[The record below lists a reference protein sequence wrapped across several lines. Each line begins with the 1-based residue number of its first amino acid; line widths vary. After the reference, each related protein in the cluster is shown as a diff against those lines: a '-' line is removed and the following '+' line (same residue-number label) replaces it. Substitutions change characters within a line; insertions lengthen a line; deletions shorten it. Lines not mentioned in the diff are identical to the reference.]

1 MSNLIRLRSDTQTQ
15 PSLAMRQAM
24 ANAEVGDEQGG
35 NDPTVN
41 ELCRRVAEYLGKESA
56 VFLPSGT
63 MCNEIAIMIHCRPGD
78 EIIAHETAH
87 IINFESGGPAAF
99 AGAQVR
105 PLPGERG
112 QFNAGAVKA
121 AIRDDNRYSP
131 KSRLLVV
138 EQTSNLGGGTVWSL
152 TRIQSVTNAARQAD
166 LATHMDGARLANAV
180 VASGISAVEFAAHFD
195 SVWLDLTK
203 GLGCPVGAVLAGSED
218 FIHEAWR
225 HKQRMGGAMRQAGI
239 IAAAGLYALDHNI
252 ERLAVDHAN
261 AKLFANTISKHP
273 FIKLDPETVETN
285 IIFFEIDVPGKTLDD
300 LGAEFVKRGMQAGA
314 LMKGAMRIIT
324 HLDISTEEIELAAQ
338 NVLEILDSWK

>member
-1 MSNLIRLRSDTQTQ
+1 MTNLIRLRSDTQTR
-15 PSLAMRQAM
+15 PSPAMRQAI
-24 ANAEVGDEQGG
+24 ANAEVGDEQAG

-87 IINFESGGPAAF
+87 IINFEGGGPAAF
-99 AGAQVR
+99 AGASVQPIR
-105 PLPGERG
+105 GERG
-112 QFNAGAVKA
+112 QFDADTLKA
-121 AIRDDNRYSP
+121 AIRPDNRYSS

-138 EQTSNLGGGTVWSL
+138 EQTSNLGGGTVWPL
-152 TRIQSVTNAARQAD
+152 QKIKHVTDVARDAGMV
-166 LATHMDGARLANAV
+166 THMDGARLANAV
-180 VASGISAVEFAAHFD
+180 VASGISAAEFSAPFD

-252 ERLAVDHAN
+252 ERLAEDHTN
-261 AKLFANTISKHP
+261 ARYFAETITKHP
-273 FIKLDPETVETN
+273 FVRLDLDLVETN
-285 IIFFEIDVPGKTLDD
+285 IIFFDIDVPGKTLED
-300 LGAEFVKRGMQAGA
+300 LGAEFEKRGMQAGA
-314 LMKGAMRIIT
+314 LMQGTMRIIT
-324 HLDISTEEIELAAQ
+324 HLDISADEIELAAQ
-338 NVLEILDSWK
+338 NVIEILNSWK